1 MMQVGAPAADRA
13 LLVHEA
19 GVDVLPD
26 VFRLLREGKPHG
38 DVVRDDELDEEVDE
52 RPRRRDAAI

>member
-1 MMQVGAPAADRA
+1 MMQIGVPAADRA

-26 VFRLLREGKPHG
+26 VFRLLREREPHG